1 MGGKYN
7 VGEKSRDVE
16 GLGAV
21 RNRMCGW
28 VETGWRKRKVARG
41 RSGEESNVE
50 RNDYSAGVWMCGVV
64 SVVLISKRCVKEKRN
79 LFMTSIC

>member
-7 VGEKSRDVE
+7 VGEKSRDGE

-21 RNRMCGW
+21 RKRMCGW
-28 VETGWRKRKVARG
+28 VETGRRKRKVVRG
-41 RSGEESNVE
+41 RSEEESDVE
-50 RNDYSAGVWMCGVV
+50 GDDYSAGVWMCGMV
-64 SVVLISKRCVKEKRN
+64 SVVLIYKRYVRKKRI